1 MSKLKTVD
9 EFKNQLMEIKPD
21 IEVVGEYFGNH
32 KHIRCRCKKCN
43 HEWNAIPCNLLNKP
57 SVGCPKCASIERGIK
72 KTETY
77 HKKFRDRL
85 LKINKDIEIVGAL
98 KKAKDHVDV
107 KCKICGH
114 EWSPTQDSL
123 LQGKG
128 CPKCGTKKAAKS
140 RMMPAEEFVN
150 RCNEIS
156 PYIEVLGEYNGVK
169 NYIDVAC
176 KKCGFRYSTIADN
189 LLQGSGCP
197 VCNMSKGERKV
208 ASLLDKYRI
217 DFDQQY
223 TFLGCRN
230 RRVLPFDFY
239 LPDYNICIEYDGE
252 QHFKPIDHF
261 GGQEYFDKRKEN
273 DLIKTRFCEENDIG
287 LVRIPYYMSN
297 ELEDILFE
305 ELNIIDYIIGTSPI
319 DYSFEDDFLW

>member
-9 EFKNQLMEIKPD
+9 EFKDQLMEIKPD
-21 IEVVGEYFGNH
+21 IEVVGEYYGNH
-32 KHIRCRCKKCN
+32 KHISCRCKKCN
-43 HEWNAIPCNLLNKP
+43 HEWNAIPCNLLNKA
-57 SVGCPKCASIERGIK
+57 SVGCPKCASIARGIK

-85 LKINKDIEIVGAL
+85 LKINENIEIVGLL
-98 KKAKDHVDV
+98 KKAKDHIDV
-107 KCKICGH
+107 RCKICGH
-114 EWSPTQDSL
+114 EWAPTQDSL

-128 CPKCGTKKAAKS
+128 CPECSVKKAAKS
-140 RMMPAEEFVN
+140 RMMSTEEFVN
-150 RCNEIS
+150 RCNKTS
-156 PYIEVLGEYNGVK
+156 PYVEVLGEYNGVK
-169 NYIDVAC
+169 NYINVVC
-176 KKCGFRYSTIADN
+176 KKCGFYYSTIADN

-197 VCNMSKGERKV
+197 ICNMSKGERKV
-208 ASLLDKYRI
+208 ASLLDKYHI
-217 DFDQQY
+217 DFDQQH
-223 TFLGCRN
+223 TFLECRN

-261 GGQEYFDKRKEN
+261 GGQEYFVKRQEN
-273 DLIKTRFCEENDIG
+273 DSIKTNFCQENDIG

-305 ELNIIDYIIGTSPI
+305 ELNIIDYLIDTSPL
-319 DYSFEDDFLW
+319 DYAFEDDFLL